1 MVLILWTFVGVV
13 CFFHNYRTQELRQ
26 KGVKQR
32 LEIIN
37 NRIIDLYN
45 THNPDRDKLVASF
58 LQFVE
63 NYYHKTAYDDI
74 SVAIYDN
81 TTGNVVQHIGYELP
95 SPEVEGDGRK
105 NFFKGSQVEARDSL
119 GNIVELDPDK
129 VFYYRVHFSDD
140 GNYLVQTVVP
150 YTTALSYTLDNSK
163 IFLIS
168 VLLAGIVLTIMIY
181 VFTLH
186 LARNVVNLRTF
197 VKNAIDDTADY
208 NENLEFS
215 NDELG
220 DISRQI
226 IKFYQQRS
234 KALINSEKEHKMAL
248 KVIEDK
254 WRSKRQMTN
263 NINHELKNPLGIIKG
278 YIDTIL
284 SNEDMSP
291 EMKRHFLVKSQI
303 QVNRL
308 VEMLN
313 DISTINRLEEGSKKV
328 LTEII
333 DFHEVVFT
341 VANDLTES
349 GMCNQMEFVYDVPLD
364 CTIRGNFNLLTAMLL
379 NLAKNSVAYSGGTEM
394 GVKLVS
400 RSDKF
405 MTFSFYDNG
414 KGVSPEHLPHLFEY
428 FYRVDSG
435 RSRKSGGTGLGLP
448 IVKNTIISFGG
459 TISVRNRKGGGL
471 EYLFTLPAVNETD
484 EMTDEE
490 GSTDSADT
498 NAPTDNAGT
507 ANSEGSADKK
517 TDSTTDNEHPVE

>member
-1 MVLILWTFVGVV
+1 MVLTKTFNYQQRLFFPIVLTLWAFVGVV
-13 CFFHNYRTQELRQ
+13 CFFHSYRTQELRD
-26 KGVKQR
+26 KGMKQR
-32 LEIIN
+32 MEIIN

-45 THNPDRDKLVASF
+45 SDTPDRELLVSSF
-58 LQFVE
+58 LQFIE
-63 NYYHKTAYDDI
+63 NYYRKTEYDDI
-74 SVAIYDN
+74 SVAIYD
-81 TTGNVVQHIGYELP
+81 TSTGNVVTRIGYELP
-95 SPEVEGDGRK
+95 APKVEGNTSK
-105 NFFKGSQVEARDSL
+105 KVFKGSQIQARDSL

-129 VFYYRVHFSDD
+129 VFFNRVLLSNDKK
-140 GNYLVQTVVP
+140 YLVQTVVP
-150 YTTALSYTLDNSK
+150 YSAALSSNAFDNTQ
-163 IFLIS
+163 IFLLS
-168 VLLAGIVLTIMIY
+168 VILAGIVLTVIVYI
-181 VFTLH
+181 FTLH
-186 LARNVVNLRTF
+186 LAKNIVNLRTF
-197 VKNAIDDTADY
+197 VNNAINDTSEY

-234 KALINSEKEHKMAL
+234 KALITSEKEHKMAL

-254 WRSKRQMTN
+254 WKTKRQMTN

-284 SNEDMSP
+284 SNDDMDP
-291 EMKRHFLVKSQI
+291 EMKKHFLEKSQA

-313 DISTINRLEEGSKKV
+313 DISTINRLEEGSQKV
-328 LTEII
+328 LTEVI
-333 DFHEVVFT
+333 DFHEVVFS

-349 GMCNQMEFVYDVPLD
+349 GMCKQMEFVYDVPLD
-364 CTIRGNFNLLTAMLL
+364 CTVRANFNLLSSMLL
-379 NLAKNSVAYSGGTEM
+379 NLAKNSVAYSGGTEI

-400 RSDKF
+400 RNDKF
-405 MTFSFYDNG
+405 LTFSFYDNG
-414 KGVSPEHLPHLFEY
+414 KGVPPEHLTHLFEY

-471 EYLFTLPAVNETD
+471 EYLFTLPVANED
-484 EMTDEE
+484 EID
-490 GSTDSADT
+490 DSEDF
-498 NAPTDNAGT
+498 DGE
-507 ANSEGSADKK
+507 SKK
-517 TDSTTDNEHPVE
+517 

>member
-1 MVLILWTFVGVV
+1 M
-13 CFFHNYRTQELRQ
+13 
-26 KGVKQR
+26 KQR
-32 LEIIN
+32 IEIIN

-45 THNPDRDKLVASF
+45 TNNPDRELLVSTF
-58 LQFVE
+58 LQFIE
-63 NYYHKTAYDDI
+63 NYYRKTDYDDI
-74 SVAIYDN
+74 SVAVYDN
-81 TTGNVVQHIGYELP
+81 ETGNVVSRIGYELP
-95 SPEVEGDGRK
+95 APEIEGDNRK
-105 NFFKGSQVEARDSL
+105 KFFKGSQVEARDSL

-129 VFYYRVHFSDD
+129 VFYNRVLFSDD
-140 GNYLVQTVVP
+140 GKYLVQTVVP
-150 YTTALSYTLDNSK
+150 YTPALSYSFDNSQ
-163 IFLIS
+163 IFLLS
-168 VLLAGIVLTIMIY
+168 VILAGIVLTVFIY
-181 VFTLH
+181 IFTLH
-186 LARNVVNLRTF
+186 LARNIVNLRTF
-197 VKNAIDDTADY
+197 VNNAINDSSEY

-226 IKFYQQRS
+226 IKFYHQRS
-234 KALINSEKEHKMAL
+234 KAQAAREKEHKMAL

-254 WRSKRQMTN
+254 WRTKRQMTN

-284 SNEDMSP
+284 SNDDMDP
-291 EMKRHFLVKSQI
+291 EMKRHFLEKSQT

-349 GMCNQMEFVYDVPLD
+349 GMCKEMEFVYDVPLD
-364 CTIRGNFNLLTAMLL
+364 CTVRANFNLLSAMIL

-400 RSDKF
+400 RNDKF
-405 MTFSFYDNG
+405 LTFSFFDNG
-414 KGVSPEHLPHLFEY
+414 KGVPPEHLPHLFEY

-471 EYLFTLPAVNETD
+471 EYLFTLPVVNEED
-484 EMTDEE
+484 IKSNDND
-490 GSTDSADT
+490 DS
-498 NAPTDNAGT
+498 DN
-507 ANSEGSADKK
+507 
-517 TDSTTDNEHPVE
+517 DN

>member
-1 MVLILWTFVGVV
+1 M
-13 CFFHNYRTQELRQ
+13 
-26 KGVKQR
+26 KQR
-32 LEIIN
+32 IEIIN

-45 THNPDRDKLVASF
+45 THNPDRDNLVASF
-58 LQFVE
+58 LQFIQ
-63 NYYHKTAYDDI
+63 NYYRRTDYDAI

-81 TTGNVVQHIGYELP
+81 TTGNVVCRIGYELP
-95 SPEVEGDGRK
+95 APEVEGDARK
-105 NFFKGSQVEARDSL
+105 KFFKGSQVQVRDSL
-119 GNIVELDPDK
+119 GNVVELDPEK
-129 VFYYRVHFSDD
+129 VFYNRVLFSDD
-140 GNYLVQTVVP
+140 GKYLVQTVVP
-150 YTTALSYTLDNSK
+150 YTPSRSYSFDNSK
-163 IFLIS
+163 IFLMS
-168 VLLAGIVLTIMIY
+168 VIIAGIVLTIMIY

-186 LARNVVNLRTF
+186 LARNIVNLRTF
-197 VKNAIDDTADY
+197 VNNAIDDTSDFD
-208 NENLEFS
+208 ENLEFS

-226 IKFYQQRS
+226 VKFYQQRS

-284 SNEDMSP
+284 SNDDMP
-291 EMKRHFLVKSQI
+291 KDMKRHFLEKSQI

-349 GMCNQMEFVYDVPLD
+349 GMCKEMEFVYDVPLD

-394 GVKLVS
+394 GVKQVS

-405 MTFSFYDNG
+405 LTFSFYDNG

-448 IVKNTIISFGG
+448 IVKNTVISFGG

-471 EYLFTLPAVNETD
+471 EYLFTLPAVNE
-484 EMTDEE
+484 EEIMSDEE
-490 GSTDSADT
+490 DSAENEPET
-498 NAPTDNAGT
+498 PTGNDQ
-507 ANSEGSADKK
+507 SAQ
-517 TDSTTDNEHPVE
+517 

>member
-1 MVLILWTFVGVV
+1 MVLTLWAFVGVV
-13 CFFHNYRTQELRQ
+13 CFFHNYRTQELRH
-26 KGVKQR
+26 KGMKQR
-32 LEIIN
+32 IEIIN

-45 THNPDRDKLVASF
+45 TNNPDRELLVSTF
-58 LQFVE
+58 LQFIE
-63 NYYHKTAYDDI
+63 NYYRRTDYDDI

-81 TTGNVVQHIGYELP
+81 ETGNVVSRIGYELP
-95 SPEVEGDGRK
+95 APEIEGDVRK
-105 NFFKGSQVEARDSL
+105 KFFKGSQVEARDSL

-129 VFYYRVHFSDD
+129 VFYNRILFSDD
-140 GNYLVQTVVP
+140 GKYLVQTVVP
-150 YTTALSYTLDNSK
+150 YTPALSYSFDNSQ
-163 IFLIS
+163 IFLLS
-168 VLLAGIVLTIMIY
+168 VILAGIVLTVFIY

-186 LARNVVNLRTF
+186 LARNIVNLRTF
-197 VKNAIDDTADY
+197 VNNAINDTSEY

-226 IKFYQQRS
+226 IKFYHQRS
-234 KALINSEKEHKMAL
+234 KALIASEKEHKMAL

-254 WRSKRQMTN
+254 WRTKRQMTN

-284 SNEDMSP
+284 SNDDMEEDM
-291 EMKRHFLVKSQI
+291 KKHFLEKSQT

-349 GMCNQMEFVYDVPLD
+349 GMCKEMEFVYDVPMD
-364 CTIRGNFNLLTAMLL
+364 CTVRANFNLLSAMLL

-394 GVKLVS
+394 GIKLVS
-400 RSDKF
+400 RNDKF
-405 MTFSFYDNG
+405 LTFCFYDNG

-435 RSRKSGGTGLGLP
+435 RSRKTGGTGLGLP

-471 EYLFTLPAVNETD
+471 EYLFTLPVVKENELD
-484 EMTDEE
+484 PEE
-490 GSTDSADT
+490 ND
-498 NAPTDNAGT
+498 DN
-507 ANSEGSADKK
+507 N
-517 TDSTTDNEHPVE
+517 DSTKE